1 MTWLE
6 LYTFLLDSANN
17 SKKFED
23 MSKFWNQ
30 KVYVYNLSNGIKSP
44 CDTLIID
51 EEELVLSTSDEN
63 NE

>member
-17 SKKFED
+17 SNKFED

-30 KVYVYNLSNGIKSP
+30 KVYVYNLYNGSKSP

-51 EEELVLSTSDEN
+51 EEELVLSIDNEN
-63 NE
+63 ND